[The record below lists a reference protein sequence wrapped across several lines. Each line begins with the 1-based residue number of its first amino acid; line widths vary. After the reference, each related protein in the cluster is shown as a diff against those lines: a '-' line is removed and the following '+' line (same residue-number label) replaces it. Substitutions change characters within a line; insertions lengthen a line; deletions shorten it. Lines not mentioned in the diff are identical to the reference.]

1 MEPSRTEE
9 TIMWTC
15 PKCKNQESYQDIK
28 PLIDEILNICGSWK
42 AITAQEVQPFM
53 EKLNPR
59 FHPQHFVYMRVA
71 QEIVRTLQDNAS
83 GIELKLRAHIM
94 RSLAKIYT
102 TLEPGLT
109 RRRGMTLMET
119 GSVLLEVAL
128 KD

>member
-1 MEPSRTEE
+1 M
-9 TIMWTC
+9 
-15 PKCKNQESYQDIK
+15 
-28 PLIDEILNICGSWK
+28 
-42 AITAQEVQPFM
+42 VFM

-83 GIELKLRAHIM
+83 EVELKLRAHIM
-94 RSLAKIYT
+94 RSLAKIYN

-128 KD
+128 KDYNNGDGIHFSHVLKQVLL